1 MPAALAVGVVSS
13 VCRRPSSPPRWL
25 RPPAARIASR
35 RCGRGNRVGPLGDQY
50 GAAVEDGGR
59 LVRRA
64 PLGRELV
71 RRQVAEDRG
80 VARHRLGGPAG
91 GEPAGH
97 PVRAVRSPDPPY
109 AQVKLGH
116 RVHGDPVPRLQVR
129 AQALAWPA
137 GHRRAEADQVAVR
150 VDVRSLAQ
158 LVRPVAD
165 AAGQPANAGPRPLV
179 VQRVGVP
186 DIQVGGADV
195 LVVGLGPVPF
205 VERQVQAHLVP
216 LSEPVPVPVPVP
228 VGVRF
233 HLEAERRVVRQRAPQ
248 VAHGEDRTEAAE
260 PAARRDS
267 IVHEESISHATGD
280 PRAPSV
286 RVGVR
291 QSLGD

>member
-1 MPAALAVGVVSS
+1 M
-13 VCRRPSSPPRWL
+13 
-25 RPPAARIASR
+25 
-35 RCGRGNRVGPLGDQY
+35 
-50 GAAVEDGGR
+50 
-59 LVRRA
+59 
-64 PLGRELV
+64 
-71 RRQVAEDRG
+71 
-80 VARHRLGGPAG
+80 
-91 GEPAGH
+91 
-97 PVRAVRSPDPPY
+97 
-109 AQVKLGH
+109 
-116 RVHGDPVPRLQVR
+116 R

-165 AAGQPANAGPRPLV
+165 AAGQPADAGPRPLV

-216 LSEPVPVPVPVP
+216 LSEPVPVPV
-228 VGVRF
+228 GVRF
-233 HLEAERRVVRQRAPQ
+233 YREAERRVVRQRAPQ
-248 VAHGEDRTEAAE
+248 VAHGEDRAEAAE

-291 QSLGD
+291 QSLGDESGASW